1 MRGMAL
7 CFPAVDENFWIT
19 PPRARGRRNGSRL
32 PRHPVRITPACA
44 GKTVGRHF
52 ENRRNPDHPRMRGEN
67 ASYNNLPNTGFGSP
81 PHARGRPLANKEGLL
96 DVAITPACAGKTVGR
111 HFENRRNPDHPRMRG
126 ENASYNNLPNTGFG
140 SPPHARG
147 RLGRGADLANQPG
160 ITPACAGKT
169 RTIHLRRRGKPDH
182 PRMRGEDHS

>member
-96 DVAITPACAGKTVGR
+96 DVAITPACAGKTSGCRPGR
-111 HFENRRNPDHPRMRG
+111 IRCGHHPRMRG
-126 ENASYNNLPNTGFG
+126 EDTSGRRTTGTSPG

-147 RLGRGADLANQPG
+147 RQGLFTSVDGESR

-169 RTIHLRRRGKPDH
+169 TVENTLSPI
-182 PRMRGEDHS
+182 